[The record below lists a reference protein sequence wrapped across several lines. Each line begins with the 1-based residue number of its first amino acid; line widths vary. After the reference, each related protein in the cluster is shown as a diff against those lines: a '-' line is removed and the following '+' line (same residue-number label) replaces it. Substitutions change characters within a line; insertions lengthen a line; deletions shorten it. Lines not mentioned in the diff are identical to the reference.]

1 MHSDH
6 RGNAGMHRLRKTSA
20 MTRDELTNIVR
31 KSRSTTLL
39 AVRMRQALGLP
50 AIIAAV
56 KNGCTRDRS
65 AKSRRYRNAKNLMR
79 QKHGVR
85 L

>member
-1 MHSDH
+1 
-6 RGNAGMHRLRKTSA
+6 
-20 MTRDELTNIVR
+20 MTRDELLDIVR
-31 KSRSTTLL
+31 RSDSNTLL
-39 AVRMRQALGLP
+39 AARMRQALGLP
-50 AIIAAV
+50 AVIAAV